1 MPRRKPVPS
10 LRSMCLR
17 CFRSFERLEVA
28 SQQQGVT
35 VNSLIRRLPL
45 SIVEDLLQTVP
56 SSSLEALQFLH
67 PYLRKFA
74 IFGYGEELTEQLID
88 QYTSCL
94 KTSKGLRQL
103 GIKVSGDVLVT
114 QRFMGAVLRS
124 TTKLVKLDVS
134 ESPFDDAL
142 MEALAISCPALQD
155 LNVSKC
161 KHVTDVGL
169 ITLYCPGDEMDS
181 GCRNVTH
188 LNVSSTGLTSD
199 GVLFALH
206 GWPNLSKLDADML
219 VFPPEG
225 TVLPS
230 GTYKLQT
237 INFPVRYESLEQIHH
252 LFPNLRS
259 VDLSNYGVRYE
270 ETPPVGALGQ
280 LQFLEELSIDAENF
294 PSHGLDIFKP
304 LGSRIKI
311 LELYG
316 YHHVDLAEV
325 AIVFPN
331 LVRLVLFGCHFENSG
346 RRFPIEAELPKLRAF
361 MFFRLGPY
369 QSVEESFPA
378 DDFCNLLA
386 TCKEIEFLELTS
398 IQVWTPEVIDTLSNA
413 LLIRLLNRDVFRHLR
428 ELQLWYCHRFTT
440 RGILPIVNDSDSG
453 LKKLGLHHCD
463 GLSED
468 DLQDIEQIINRNN
481 LDLTLRY

>member
-10 LRSMCLR
+10 LRSMCLTF
-17 CFRSFERLEVA
+17 FRDFDRLAAA

-35 VNSLIRRLPL
+35 VNRLIRRLPL

-56 SSSLEALQFLH
+56 MSPVEALQFLH
-67 PYLRKFA
+67 PYLKKFN
-74 IFGYGEELTEQLID
+74 IFVSEEDLNESLID
-88 QYTSCL
+88 QYTTCL
-94 KTSKGLRQL
+94 KTSKGLRQV
-103 GIKVSGDVLVT
+103 GIKVSGDVLMG
-114 QRFMGAVLRS
+114 QRFIGAVLRS
-124 TTKLVKLDVS
+124 TTKLVQLNVS
-134 ESPFDDAL
+134 DSPFNDDL
-142 MEALAISCPALQD
+142 MEALAISCPSLQD
-155 LNVSKC
+155 LNISKC
-161 KHVTDVGL
+161 KHVTNVGL
-169 ITLYCPGDEMDS
+169 ITLYCPGDEMNS
-181 GCRNVTH
+181 GCRNLTN
-188 LNVSSTGLTSD
+188 LNVSSTSLTCD
-199 GVLFALH
+199 GVLFALQ
-206 GWPNLSKLDADML
+206 GWPNLLKLDADML
-219 VFPPEG
+219 DFPPEG
-225 TVLPS
+225 VAIPS
-230 GTYKLQT
+230 GKYKLKT
-237 INFPVRYESLEQIHH
+237 INFPVRYESLEQVHH

-259 VDLSNYGVRYE
+259 MDLSNYGVHYDE
-270 ETPPVGALGQ
+270 APPVGALGQ

-294 PSHGLDIFKP
+294 PPHGIDIFKS

-316 YHHVDLAEV
+316 YRGVDLAEV
-325 AIVFPN
+325 AMTFPN
-331 LVRLVLFGCHFENSG
+331 LVRLVLFGCHFVNSG
-346 RRFPIEAELPKLRAF
+346 RKYPSKAELPKLRAF

-378 DDFCNLLA
+378 EDFCNLLA

-413 LLIRLLNRDVFRHLR
+413 LLICLLNRDVFQHLR

-440 RGILPIVNDSDSG
+440 RGILPLVNRSDSG

-468 DLQDIEQIINRNN
+468 DLQEIEEIIHRNN